1 MTGGLG
7 VSKRLKLS
15 LVFLPVIVLA
25 CLFRPAGFVSASV
38 IPLVNCDYNSTTC
51 SGSIG
56 GEASCDKLSD
66 GLCYKWSGCGTSNT
80 ITFDEPLDVSS
91 GGYTVAMKVGGRD
104 NYWSHINDWYSWI
117 GSNSYG
123 GMGRYS
129 GEWSYGDGKD
139 HWLFANYT
147 NTTSNYYIGQDLWTT
162 QGSWSI
168 DYSTKKPTKNSW
180 CNRNYYNWAYD
191 TLVFDHILTEN
202 ERQQLI
208 DTGSIML
215 SGNNYVMYYNANPL
229 YVEQETSVNLLA
241 VYNICDDW
249 NGNNTYKIS
258 VLDDDNKPSLVYSG
272 LEKTITSCS
281 GVVSIPFTA
290 PNYNF
295 FKYARFAVKENNY
308 IVLKDDSRFG
318 LAVYKPVEV
327 LPDCSSI
334 MYGPWSSC
342 IDGFQSRSVV
352 GYYPDPCDVSAVTP
366 LVNRSCVDSQ
376 NSSAS
381 FDSSFDGNASVRNWL
396 FLSGDCSPAGA
407 DSLVYL
413 YQSQDPHLPSDDY
426 SSSGIQLGIT
436 SDYFQSYA
444 EPCDADGRW
453 SRYVLLAPGVNY
465 FTLYYRQ
472 KEFGPYTWV
481 ATDHSKTIAVYY
493 YNDYK
498 FKPIIPYG
506 NDSERYDVAFRQF
519 TQKTYADLSSGSNL
533 NLIGYFTN
541 GVIFP
546 KNATYTL
553 SEIATS
559 SPSLSIIR
567 QDIIE
572 GNVDDV
578 KKGSCDAKNGCYYAF
593 ELDKAILLNDNTSD
607 RIADYLVK
615 FYDIRGFLIS
625 QLIFRV
631 DWVSDDSNPDIY
643 WGFTLGD
650 DWSNDN
656 VPPPS
661 VHDVLTAHSIDEFY
675 LMYSR
680 QNVCGDLPDTNN
692 IVETLSQLPI
702 RLCYMA
708 YNLFMPSKDVVVKVT
723 TGLTDVAYN
732 SFPWNLPFVFF
743 NVVKPLL
750 STSQLDKVPPNMD
763 FQVVDID
770 VPISS
775 SVYSALV
782 TVGNA
787 SILGSASNPLTFRQ
801 FLTFVL
807 SASAILLF
815 AYSIMAFMGFGHDE
829 KMGYIP
835 GLYNKKK

>member
-1 MTGGLG
+1 MRKVKSAFTNDENWSTAGGQEVTLGMAANYIASSTGNYL
-7 VSKRLKLS
+7 
-15 LVFLPVIVLA
+15 
-25 CLFRPAGFVSASV
+25 
-38 IPLVNCDYNSTTC
+38 Y
-51 SGSIG
+51 
-56 GEASCDKLSD
+56 
-66 GLCYKWSGCGTSNT
+66 YTSNDS
-80 ITFDEPLDVSS
+80 IFE
-91 GGYTVAMKVGGRD
+91 
-104 NYWSHINDWYSWI
+104 
-117 GSNSYG
+117 
-123 GMGRYS
+123 
-129 GEWSYGDGKD
+129 
-139 HWLFANYT
+139 
-147 NTTSNYYIGQDLWTT
+147 SNYIVNQFYCCIYGY
-162 QGSWSI
+162 G
-168 DYSTKKPTKNSW
+168 NG
-180 CNRNYYNWAYD
+180 C
-191 TLVFDHILTEN
+191 ILTDHNCYGEYDASDFCWSN
-202 ERQQLI
+202 VEPGRLESNDYI
-208 DTGSIML
+208 
-215 SGNNYVMYYNANPL
+215 MYYNANPL
-229 YVEQETSVNLLA
+229 YVEQETSANLLA

-249 NGNNTYKIS
+249 NGDNTYKIS

-295 FKYARFAVKENNY
+295 FKYARFAVKENNN
-308 IVLKDDSRFG
+308 IVLEDDSRFG

-342 IDGFQSRSVV
+342 IDGFQSRNVV
-352 GYYPDPCDVSAVTP
+352 GYYPDPCDIFAVTP
-366 LVNRSCVDSQ
+366 LLNRSCVDSQ

-381 FDSSFDGNASVRNWL
+381 FDSSFDGNVSVRNWL

-413 YQSQDPHLPSDDY
+413 YQSQNPHLPSDDY
-426 SSSGIQLGIT
+426 SSAGIQLGIT

-465 FTLYYRQ
+465 FTLYYRH

-481 ATDHSKTIAVYY
+481 ATDHSETIAMYY

-506 NDSERYDVAFRQF
+506 NDSERYGVAFRQF

-631 DWVSDDSNPDIY
+631 DWVSDDSDPDIY

-661 VHDVLTAHSIDEFY
+661 VHDVVTAHSIDEFY
-675 LMYSR
+675 LIYSR
-680 QNVCGDLPDTNN
+680 KNVCGDLSDTNN
-692 IVETLSQLPI
+692 IVKTLSQLPVH
-702 RLCYMA
+702 LCYMA

-732 SFPWNLPFVFF
+732 SFPWNLPFIFF

-763 FQVVDID
+763 FQVVGID

-787 SILGSASNPLTFRQ
+787 PILGSASNPLTFRQ

-807 SASAILLF
+807 SASVILLF
-815 AYSIMAFMGFGHDE
+815 AYSIMAFMGFGRDE

-835 GLYNKKK
+835 GLYDKKK

>member
-25 CLFRPAGFVSASV
+25 CLFRPAGFVSAW
-38 IPLVNCDYNSTTC
+38 
-51 SGSIG
+51 
-56 GEASCDKLSD
+56 EQ
-66 GLCYKWSGCGTSNT
+66 CGDEYTSND
-80 ITFDEPLDVSS
+80 IILAPAPQPEGSVSS
-91 GGYTVAMKVGGRD
+91 NIYFYNKANPYYDFSSKPDGWNSIDSKLMRKVKSAFTNDENWSTAGGQEVTL
-104 NYWSHINDWYSWI
+104 
-117 GSNSYG
+117 
-123 GMGRYS
+123 GMA
-129 GEWSYGDGKD
+129 
-139 HWLFANYT
+139 ANYIASST
-147 NTTSNYYIGQDLWTT
+147 GNYLYYTSNDSIFESNYIVNQFYCCIYGY
-162 QGSWSI
+162 G
-168 DYSTKKPTKNSW
+168 NG
-180 CNRNYYNWAYD
+180 C
-191 TLVFDHILTEN
+191 ILTDHNCYGEYDASDFCWSN
-202 ERQQLI
+202 VEPGRLESNDYI
-208 DTGSIML
+208 
-215 SGNNYVMYYNANPL
+215 MYYNANPL
-229 YVEQETSVNLLA
+229 YVEQETSANLLA

-249 NGNNTYKIS
+249 NGDNTYKIS

-295 FKYARFAVKENNY
+295 FKYARFAVKENNN
-308 IVLKDDSRFG
+308 IVLEDDSRFG

-342 IDGFQSRSVV
+342 IDGFQSRNVV
-352 GYYPDPCDVSAVTP
+352 GYYPDPCDIFAVTP
-366 LVNRSCVDSQ
+366 LLNRSCVDSQ

-381 FDSSFDGNASVRNWL
+381 FDSSFDGNVSVRNWL

-413 YQSQDPHLPSDDY
+413 YQSQNPHLPSDDY
-426 SSSGIQLGIT
+426 SSAGIQLGIT

-465 FTLYYRQ
+465 FTLYYRH

-481 ATDHSKTIAVYY
+481 ATDHSETIAMYY

-506 NDSERYDVAFRQF
+506 NDSERYGVAFRQF

-631 DWVSDDSNPDIY
+631 DWVSDDSDPDIY

-661 VHDVLTAHSIDEFY
+661 VHDVVTAHSIDEFY
-675 LMYSR
+675 LIYSR
-680 QNVCGDLPDTNN
+680 KNVCGDLSDTNN
-692 IVETLSQLPI
+692 IVKTLSQLPVH
-702 RLCYMA
+702 LCYMA

-732 SFPWNLPFVFF
+732 SFPWNLPFIFF

-775 SVYSALV
+775 SIYSALV

-787 SILGSASNPLTFRQ
+787 PILGSASNPLTFRQ

-807 SASAILLF
+807 SASVILLF
-815 AYSIMAFMGFGHDE
+815 AYSIMAFMGFGRDE

-835 GLYNKKK
+835 GLYDKKK